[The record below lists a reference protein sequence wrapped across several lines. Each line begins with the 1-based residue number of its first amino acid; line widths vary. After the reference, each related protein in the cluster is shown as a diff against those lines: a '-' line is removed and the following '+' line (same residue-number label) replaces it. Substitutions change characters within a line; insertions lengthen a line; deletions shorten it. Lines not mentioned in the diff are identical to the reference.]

1 MKQES
6 NRKNISGFSLLEILA
21 VIAIIAILMGIIVAT
36 YTMAMGK
43 RDEKKIESELE
54 AIKMA
59 IEYYHTEY
67 NVYPEEGLTPDQ
79 NSLFLSLTQN
89 GEKGKKNF
97 LRNFTGQNDG
107 NGNLVAP
114 VSKPDGT
121 DGYNYWNYRTGKNA
135 EHNSGRY
142 DLWVEYSK
150 GDETIIK
157 GNW

>member
-1 MKQES
+1 
-6 NRKNISGFSLLEILA
+6 
-21 VIAIIAILMGIIVAT
+21 MGIIVAT

-97 LRNFTGQNDG
+97 LRILETYVYMICQ
-107 NGNLVAP
+107 
-114 VSKPDGT
+114 K
-121 DGYNYWNYRTGKNA
+121 WA
-135 EHNSGRY
+135 ESGRGKRSRA
-142 DLWVEYSK
+142 DTLGKWRHAP
-150 GDETIIK
+150 
-157 GNW
+157 N